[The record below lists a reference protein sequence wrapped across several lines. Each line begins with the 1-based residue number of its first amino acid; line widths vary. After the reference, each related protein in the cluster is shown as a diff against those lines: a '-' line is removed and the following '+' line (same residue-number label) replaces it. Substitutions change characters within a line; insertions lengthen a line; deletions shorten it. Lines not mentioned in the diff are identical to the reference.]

1 MKQILIA
8 MLLSLSAAFV
18 CIADD
23 TPENSKKSD
32 KEITLNVSGMDCSQ
46 CAKTVAG
53 TYAKLK
59 GVADA
64 NADAE
69 KGTLK
74 IKYDSK
80 SITEAE
86 LLVALK
92 EKPKYSVSKP
102 EPSK

>member
-1 MKQILIA
+1 MKQILFAIA
-8 MLLSLSAAFV
+8 LSTACI

-23 TPENSKKSD
+23 TPETTKKSD
-32 KEITLNVSGMDCSQ
+32 KEITLNVAGMDCSH

-53 TYAKLK
+53 TYSKLK

-69 KGTLK
+69 KGIVK

-80 SITEAE
+80 AVTEAE
-86 LLVALK
+86 LLGALK
-92 EKPKYSVSKP
+92 EKPKYTVTKP
-102 EPSK
+102 